1 MYSCTYR
8 RCVRYYPS
16 VYSSTV
22 PTLSASTGQM
32 FTSRMGKFCG
42 DTPTIFQFHN
52 LVVEIC
58 DNQLRRD
65 CARRGD
71 ARCDREGRAG
81 VWNYPRDRGMDAS
94 ILLLVRIVSC
104 GNFIPA
110 ICIHTRSP
118 RRPQMKSLR
127 APGGVAAGLAGLA
140 ADYQ

>member
-1 MYSCTYR
+1 MNVDMKKFQVFCVTIVVSIYSCTYQ
-8 RCVRYYPS
+8 RCIRYYPS
-16 VYSSTV
+16 VYSSMV

-81 VWNYPRDRGMDAS
+81 V
-94 ILLLVRIVSC
+94 
-104 GNFIPA
+104 
-110 ICIHTRSP
+110 
-118 RRPQMKSLR
+118 
-127 APGGVAAGLAGLA
+127 
-140 ADYQ
+140 